1 MNVEILAE
9 TRTKTGKGAARNL
22 RRQDKVPGVVYGP
35 KSEPLPVAVADNA
48 LEKLLREMG
57 EESKLLK
64 LNVEDGGNLQTRQ
77 VLIREVQVHPVRRQ
91 FLHVDF
97 YEVPLDQPI
106 VVEVPVE
113 LLGEAAG
120 VKEGGLLNLIRRTL
134 AVRCLPGDIPEKVQ
148 IDVSSLEIGSTVHV
162 ADLVQQVP
170 FELADEDHL
179 TVVTINAPQAVAEP
193 AEAEEG
199 EEETEQSAETGE
211 GEEVTTE

>member
-1 MNVEILAE
+1 MNVELLAE
-9 TRTKTGKGAARNL
+9 TRSTTGKGAARSL
-22 RRQDKVPGVVYGP
+22 RRQAKIPGVVYGP
-35 KSEPLPVAVADNA
+35 KAEPLPISVADNA

-64 LNVEDGGNLQTRQ
+64 LNVADGQNLQTHQ

-148 IDVSSLEIGSTVHV
+148 IDVTSLEIGSTVHI

-170 FELADEDHL
+170 FELADEEHL
-179 TVVTINAPQAVAEP
+179 TVVTINAPEAVAGP
-193 AEAEEG
+193 VEAEEG
-199 EEETEQSAETGE
+199 EEAEESAETGE